1 MDVDL
6 ISTLVMK
13 SKPKHKNYK
22 RLKIAVVLLIGFLS
36 VFIYLPVTAKA
47 QMVALFGHFIGDLIR
62 SVVIIGTLL
71 LIYTV
76 IKNRAEKEE

>member
-47 QMVALFGHFIGDLIR
+47 
-62 SVVIIGTLL
+62 
-71 LIYTV
+71 
-76 IKNRAEKEE
+76 